1 MFKNTMGLPSIATS
15 NQSGEGGAAGLTD
28 IAGLFANGVE
38 GYWYDPSDS
47 ATVYE
52 SYTDESNNTPA
63 TFGGKIGYVKD
74 KSGYA
79 NNLVQTDADQKPTY
93 ARQSKEGRR
102 VITKY
107 NNKVVSLDGVG
118 MTSNFTTTYAKNT
131 ISKPFTSEF
140 DAFRAIENSN
150 NNVSAINLSGTSSTL
165 VQGNTYTFQG
175 YFKEY
180 TGGGDAN
187 GMIMVVAGSTFVS
200 LAFSDGATAITTGSD
215 VSSHSATQV
224 GSTGWWHVV
233 ITFTSATSAL
243 PLCLGAKNGS
253 HTACADGSGF
263 HFFGLCVENGSTAND
278 LQVVGADEHDVIE
291 HDDATKAY
299 FYFRFDGSQ
308 KGLSV
313 LSNLGSTIDSLTLFA
328 ATEVENNGADA
339 NIVEFSDNTDSGN
352 QGYRLYVD
360 DSGDEMQFQAKG
372 TVSKTRA
379 HSISSYPST
388 LLNTVVVDL
397 SDDYVRLYKDGTLV
411 ASVDTDLGTGDFSAS
426 KDLNVGCRNADGSIS
441 NALKG
446 NIYQLV
452 GSGQK
457 ITNTSD
463 LDSINTIVAAK
474 AGLTV

>member
-1 MFKNTMGLPSIATS
+1 MGLPSIATS
-15 NQSGEGGAAGLTD
+15 NQSGEGGAAGLTG
-28 IAGLFANGVE
+28 IAGLFADGVE

-79 NNLVQTDADQKPTY
+79 NNLSQTNADKKPTY

-102 VITKY
+102 VITQN
-107 NNKVVSLDGVG
+107 NNKVVALDGVG

-140 DAFRAIENSN
+140 DVFRAIENSG
-150 NNVSAINLSGTSSTL
+150 NNVSAVNLAGASGTL
-165 VQGNTYTFQG
+165 VQGNTYTLQG

-187 GMIMVVAGSTFVS
+187 GAVLVVAGSTFVS
-200 LAFSDGATAITTGSD
+200 LAFADGTTAVTSGSD

-278 LQVVGADEHDVIE
+278 LQVVGEDEHDVIE
-291 HDDATKAY
+291 HDDASNAY
-299 FYFRFDGSQ
+299 FYFRFDGTGT
-308 KGLSV
+308 GLSV
-313 LSNLGSTIDSLTLFA
+313 NSNLGSTIDSLTLFA
-328 ATEVENNGADA
+328 ATKAEDNGADA
-339 NIVEFSDNTDSGN
+339 NIVEYSDNLGAST
-352 QGYRLYVD
+352 QAYRLFID
-360 DSGDEMQFQAKG
+360 DSESLLKYNVKG
-372 TVSKTRA
+372 TVSRSINTA
-379 HSISSYPST
+379 ISSYP
-388 LLNTVVVDL
+388 LTVLTTAVIDL
-397 SDDYVRLYKDGTLV
+397 SDDYVRLYKDGTQV
-411 ASVDTDLGTGDFSAS
+411 GSSDSDLGTGNFSGD
-426 KDLNVGCRNADGSIS
+426 KDLNVGCRNANGSVFH
-441 NALKG
+441 ALKG

-457 ITNTSD
+457 ITDTGD
-463 LDSINTIVAAK
+463 LDTINTIVAAK